1 MLIDVNKWID
11 KNGSFDEAGGLDLVR
26 HGYEWIRR
34 MRKFENKAD
43 RHTFQKVFGN
53 KRGNELWDCFLE
65 VGRSIFIDDMSGRL
79 KWFEIDKILISFTYG
94 VVRYVGTWGGCRTE
108 KTLDGKLF
116 YSSEE
121 CFKKGESIPKTR
133 LSIYDVF
140 ESLYGFIPIGD
151 VWKYKNGRAVKDKLE
166 YFDVEID
173 DKGKIYCKETY
184 YRTRE
189 DVYKFNGLT
198 VVDRNGDI
206 RLVESSKSRLMLSN
220 DQLDVVERMKGII
233 DDMVRLKMI
242 MYIDQDYNLCF
253 LPGDKIEDLTM
264 DETDGFVDTTGI
276 VTSIKSKDVVEFY
289 VENPFVKIKDE

>member
-1 MLIDVNKWID
+1 MEIRECLSVYLE
-11 KNGSFDEAGGLDLVR
+11 S
-26 HGYEWIRR
+26 GYL
-34 MRKFENKAD
+34 F
-43 RHTFQKVFGN
+43 
-53 KRGNELWDCFLE
+53 
-65 VGRSIFIDDMSGRL
+65 DDMSGRL

-189 DVYKFNGLT
+189 DVYKFNDLT

-264 DETDGFVDTTGI
+264 DEIDGFVDTTGI

>member
-1 MLIDVNKWID
+1 MC
-11 KNGSFDEAGGLDLVR
+11 
-26 HGYEWIRR
+26 
-34 MRKFENKAD
+34 
-43 RHTFQKVFGN
+43 GN
-53 KRGNELWDCFLE
+53 
-65 VGRSIFIDDMSGRL
+65 
-79 KWFEIDKILISFTYG
+79 T
-94 VVRYVGTWGGCRTE
+94 
-108 KTLDGKLF
+108 
-116 YSSEE
+116 
-121 CFKKGESIPKTR
+121 
-133 LSIYDVF
+133 
-140 ESLYGFIPIGD
+140 
-151 VWKYKNGRAVKDKLE
+151 KNGRAVKDKLE

-189 DVYKFNGLT
+189 DVYKFNDLT

-242 MYIDQDYNLCF
+242 MYIDQDYNICF

>member
-1 MLIDVNKWID
+1 MEIRECLSVYLE
-11 KNGSFDEAGGLDLVR
+11 S
-26 HGYEWIRR
+26 GYL
-34 MRKFENKAD
+34 F
-43 RHTFQKVFGN
+43 
-53 KRGNELWDCFLE
+53 
-65 VGRSIFIDDMSGRL
+65 DDMSGRL

-108 KTLDGKLF
+108 KTLDGKSF

-166 YFDVEID
+166 YFDIEID

-189 DVYKFNGLT
+189 DVYKFNDLT

-206 RLVESSKSRLMLSN
+206 RLVGSSKSRLIIAYNGILMN
-220 DQLDVVERMKGII
+220 YWDVY
-233 DDMVRLKMI
+233 D
-242 MYIDQDYNLCF
+242 C
-253 LPGDKIEDLTM
+253 M
-264 DETDGFVDTTGI
+264 DEVEEPTDDDWLNAVSNLFDSYTYDIKNTDVDKFKM
-276 VTSIKSKDVVEFY
+276 SDVMNVY
-289 VENPFVKIKDE
+289 RIINL

>member
-1 MLIDVNKWID
+1 MKIKEHLSVYLE
-11 KNGSFDEAGGLDLVR
+11 S
-26 HGYEWIRR
+26 GYL
-34 MRKFENKAD
+34 F
-43 RHTFQKVFGN
+43 
-53 KRGNELWDCFLE
+53 
-65 VGRSIFIDDMSGRL
+65 DDMSGKL

-108 KTLDGKLF
+108 KTLDGELF
-116 YSSEE
+116 YSSGE
-121 CFKKGESIPKTR
+121 CFKKGKSIPKTK
-133 LSIYDVF
+133 LSMYDVF
-140 ESLYGFIPIGD
+140 KSLYGFVPIGD

-166 YFDVEID
+166 HFDVEID
-173 DKGKIYCKETY
+173 NKGKIYCKETY
-184 YRTRE
+184 YRTCE
-189 DVYKFNGLT
+189 DVYKFNDLT
-198 VVDRNGDI
+198 VVDKNGDMK
-206 RLVESSKSRLMLSN
+206 LVKSSKSKLMLTD

>member
-1 MLIDVNKWID
+1 MEIREHLSVYLE
-11 KNGSFDEAGGLDLVR
+11 S
-26 HGYEWIRR
+26 GYL
-34 MRKFENKAD
+34 F
-43 RHTFQKVFGN
+43 
-53 KRGNELWDCFLE
+53 
-65 VGRSIFIDDMSGRL
+65 DDMPGKL

-121 CFKKGESIPKTR
+121 CFKKGKSIPKTK

-140 ESLYGFIPIGD
+140 ESLYGFVPIGD
-151 VWKYKNGRAVKDKLE
+151 VWKYKNGRAVKGELE
-166 YFDVEID
+166 YFDVE
-173 DKGKIYCKETY
+173 
-184 YRTRE
+184 
-189 DVYKFNGLT
+189 
-198 VVDRNGDI
+198 
-206 RLVESSKSRLMLSN
+206 
-220 DQLDVVERMKGII
+220 
-233 DDMVRLKMI
+233 MVRLKMI

-276 VTSIKSKDVVEFY
+276 VTSIKSKGVVEFY